1 MDNDPSIIRVYFF
14 IYAFDRN
21 ISKRRVSSSSLI
33 ERWKGFEG
41 SLHDGVRTVPYRG
54 NGNCRGGRLSASSRP
69 SLIAVLSFG
78 STASSS
84 LIQLSVIR
92 RHGICPVAELEIQF
106 HRICAVPLIFRGN
119 RLREE
124 TPRIRLRVLAKRLDT
139 LKSRDCYKATTRRFF
154 PLCSMARW
162 YKVRFSF
169 LLLKR
174 DFSRLGRFHDRWK
187 DR

>member
-1 MDNDPSIIRVYFF
+1 MSACSQHCCVKFCKIWTMIHRLRVYFF

-33 ERWKGFEG
+33 ERSKGFEG

-92 RHGICPVAELEIQF
+92 RNAGGTAFV
-106 HRICAVPLIFRGN
+106 
-119 RLREE
+119 RLPSSKYSSIESA
-124 TPRIRLRVLAKRLDT
+124 L
-139 LKSRDCYKATTRRFF
+139 S
-154 PLCSMARW
+154 
-162 YKVRFSF
+162 
-169 LLLKR
+169 
-174 DFSRLGRFHDRWK
+174 H
-187 DR
+187 